1 MGTLKGGYHTKD
13 GERVPSVTTV
23 LGRFKESGALI
34 HWAAGQS
41 AEYIKRELLKIEA
54 PPASEIGRICEAAK
68 HAYRDVRD
76 AAANAGTMAHEAVEC
91 WIRKEPVTF
100 EGPED
105 VCTKARQSFDAFL
118 EWADQTQLEVTNT
131 EVALISERHKFGG
144 TLDAMMVRGK
154 RSLGDWKT
162 SNAVYG
168 EYLVQIAAYAIL
180 WDENFPDKPIEGG
193 FHLLRFDKT
202 YGDFKHHWW
211 SELET
216 AKRSFLLMREL
227 YENDKELKKRAA

>member
-1 MGTLKGGYHTKD
+1 MGTLKGGYHLKD
-13 GERVPSVTTV
+13 GTKVPSVTTV
-23 LGRFKESGALI
+23 LGRYKESGALI
-34 HWAAGQS
+34 HWAAGQAS
-41 AEYIKRELLKIEA
+41 EYVLRNLPEA
-54 PPASEIGRICEAAK
+54 PSRDDVVKLCHAAK

-76 AAANAGTMAHEAVEC
+76 EAANAGTMAHEAVEC
-91 WIRKEPVTF
+91 WIRNEPVTF
-100 EGPED
+100 TGSED
-105 VCTKARQSFDAFL
+105 VCKKARLSFDAFL
-118 EWADQTQLEVTNT
+118 EWADQTQLKVTDT
-131 EVALISERHKFGG
+131 EVALISEKHKFGG

-168 EYLVQIAAYAIL
+168 EYLVQIAAYSIL
-180 WDENFPDKPIEGG
+180 WEENFPDKPIEGG

-227 YENDKELKKRAA
+227 YEYDKELKKRAA

>member
-1 MGTLKGGYHTKD
+1 MGTLKGGYHTAD
-13 GERVPSVTTV
+13 GSKVPSVTTI
-23 LGRFKESGALI
+23 LSRFKESGALI
-34 HWAAGQS
+34 HWAAGQA
-41 AEYIKRELLKIEA
+41 AEYVMQNLPPEPSREDVMKLC
-54 PPASEIGRICEAAK
+54 GAAK
-68 HAYRDVRD
+68 NAYRDVRD
-76 AAANAGTMAHEAVEC
+76 AAANAGTMAHEAVEQ
-91 WIRKEPVTF
+91 WIRGEPVAF
-100 EGPED
+100 SGNEA
-105 VCTKARQSFDAFL
+105 VCAKARLAFDAFL
-118 EWADQTQLEVTNT
+118 EWADQTQLKVTDT
-131 EVALISERHKFGG
+131 EVALVSEKHRFGG

-168 EYLVQIAAYAIL
+168 EYLVQIAAYSIL
-180 WDENFPDKPIEGG
+180 WEENFPDKPIEGG